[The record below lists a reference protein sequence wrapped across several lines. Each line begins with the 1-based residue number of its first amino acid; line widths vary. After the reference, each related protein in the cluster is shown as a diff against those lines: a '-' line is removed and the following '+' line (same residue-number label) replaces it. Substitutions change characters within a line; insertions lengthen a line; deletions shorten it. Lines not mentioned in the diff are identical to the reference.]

1 MANMIDELMARLDKE
16 LKEAEHELK
25 VVLPKEIRKATDMGD
40 LSENAEYKAAL
51 ERQEFLKG
59 RLEMLLKRL
68 QELSML
74 NINRLP
80 RDRVAFGTWIN
91 VFDVEKEEDQEFTLV
106 MPEDADLKKG
116 LISTSS
122 PLGRGF
128 IGKSEGDE
136 VCIETPGGTR
146 NFEILEL
153 KTIHDQED

>member
-1 MANMIDELMARLDKE
+1 MAKMIDELQARLDKE
-16 LKEAEHELK
+16 FKEAEHELK
-25 VVLPKEIRKATDMGD
+25 VILPREIRKATDMGD

-51 ERQEFLKG
+51 ERQEFLKA
-59 RLEMLLKRL
+59 RLEQLLKRL

-74 NINRLP
+74 NVNRLP
-80 RDRVAFGTWIN
+80 RDRVAFGTWMS
-91 VFDVEKEEDQEFTLV
+91 VFDVEKDEEQEFTLV

-128 IGKSEGDE
+128 IGKFEGDE
-136 VCIETPGGTR
+136 VRIDTPGGTR

>member
-1 MANMIDELMARLDKE
+1 MAKMIDELHRKLDKE
-16 LKEAEHELK
+16 FKEAEHELK

-51 ERQEFLKG
+51 ERQEFLKA
-59 RLEMLLKRL
+59 RLGQLLKRL
-68 QELSML
+68 GEISML
-74 NINRLP
+74 NVNRLP
-80 RDRVAFGTWIN
+80 LDRVAFGTWMN
-91 VFDVEKEEDQEFTLV
+91 VFDIEKDEEQEFTLV

-116 LISTSS
+116 MISLSS

-136 VCIETPGGTR
+136 VRIETPGGAR

-153 KTIHDQED
+153 KTIHDQEE

>member
-1 MANMIDELMARLDKE
+1 VAKMLEELQAKLDKE
-16 LKEAEHELK
+16 FKEAEHELK

-59 RLEMLLKRL
+59 RMEHLLNRL

-74 NINRLP
+74 NVDRLP
-80 RDRVAFGTWIN
+80 RDRVAFGTWMN
-91 VFDVEKEEDQEFTLV
+91 VFDMEKDEEVGFTLV

-128 IGKSEGDE
+128 ISKSEGDE
-136 VCIETPGGTR
+136 VRIQTPGGTR

-153 KTIHDQED
+153 KTIHDQEE

>member
-1 MANMIDELMARLDKE
+1 MIDELQARLDREFKE
-16 LKEAEHELK
+16 TEHELK

-51 ERQEFLKG
+51 ERQEFLKA
-59 RLEMLLKRL
+59 RLEQLLKRL
-68 QELSML
+68 RELSML
-74 NINRLP
+74 NVNRLP

-91 VFDVEKEEDQEFTLV
+91 VFDMEKDEKMEFTLV
-106 MPEDADLKKG
+106 MPEDADLKQG
-116 LISTSS
+116 LISLSS

-136 VCIETPGGTR
+136 VRIDTPGGVR

-153 KTIHDQED
+153 KTIHDQDE

>member
-1 MANMIDELMARLDKE
+1 VAKMIDELQARLDKE
-16 LKEAEHELK
+16 FKEAEHELK

-51 ERQEFLKG
+51 ERQEFLKA
-59 RLEMLLKRL
+59 RLEQLLKRL

-80 RDRVAFGTWIN
+80 RDRVAFGTWMN
-91 VFDVEKEEDQEFTLV
+91 VFDVEKEEEQEFTLV
-106 MPEDADLKKG
+106 MPEDADLKQG

-136 VCIETPGGTR
+136 VCIETPGGAR

-153 KTIHDQED
+153 KTIHDQEE